1 MMTTRACGFVI
12 FRRIQ
17 GMVEYLLMQVSY
29 GEHHWTPPKGHV
41 DPGES
46 DMESALRETQEEAGF
61 LASDLIIFEDAKQEL
76 NYEVNGKPKTVVY
89 WLAELVNID
98 KPIQLSHE
106 HQAFKWLPLQEAC
119 SIAKYQDMQ
128 NFINLLD
135 TVCHHLFLL
144 LIVIFH
150 STPFFL
156 IPEVQEVSYT

>member
-1 MMTTRACGFVI
+1 MIIYYILFI
-12 FRRIQ
+12 
-17 GMVEYLLMQVSY
+17 
-29 GEHHWTPPKGHV
+29 GHV

-128 NFINLLD
+128 NVLKSFNEYIIFLNLDSIN
-135 TVCHHLFLL
+135 F
-144 LIVIFH
+144 VILSFNM
-150 STPFFL
+150 
-156 IPEVQEVSYT
+156 IKV

>member
-61 LASDLIIFEDAKQEL
+61 LPSDLIIFEDVKQEL

-89 WLAELVNID
+89 WLAELINID

-128 NFINLLD
+128 NTLKNFNEYILKYL
-135 TVCHHLFLL
+135 
-144 LIVIFH
+144 
-150 STPFFL
+150 S
-156 IPEVQEVSYT
+156 